1 MNTILRRLLI
11 GAGAVLLLSVVIL
24 GAGWLYFVNY
34 SPDRTRYPVRG
45 IDVSHHQGVIDWPL
59 VAADDVSFAIIKA
72 TEGGDYVDERFA
84 GNLRD
89 ARAAGLT
96 VGAYH
101 YFTLCR
107 PGAEQAANFIA
118 AVPLDQ
124 GLLPPVVDL
133 EYEGNCDADR
143 SPEAVRA
150 ELDAFL
156 APVEAAFGQQAVFY
170 ITYGFFDDYAKY
182 LPQRP
187 LWTRWIAWQPA
198 DENWLLWQYH
208 NAGRV
213 EGISGDVDLNVLQ
226 GGSETLA
233 SLVRVGSGPL

>member
-11 GAGAVLLLSVVIL
+11 GAGAVLLVGIVVL

-34 SPDRTRYPVRG
+34 SPDRARYPVRG
-45 IDVSHHQGVIDWPL
+45 IDVSHHQGAIDWPL
-59 VAADDVSFAIIKA
+59 VAADDVSFVIIKA

-84 GNLRD
+84 ENLRD

-107 PGAEQAANFIA
+107 PGAEQAANFLA
-118 AVPLDQ
+118 TVPRDQ
-124 GLLPPVVDL
+124 DLLPPVVDL

-182 LPQRP
+182 LPRRP
-187 LWTRWIAWQPA
+187 LWTRWIAWHPA

-213 EGISGDVDLNVLQ
+213 NGIDGDVDLNVLQ
-226 GGSETLA
+226 GGRETLT
-233 SLVRVGSGPL
+233 SLVRLSPA